1 MCTYWNAKAFF
12 NRWHDEIFSFRSR
25 IRELMSRN
33 LCEWAQLALDQR
45 ALTAILTR
53 SSAVDSAPHPP
64 PPPFCW
70 LAPWAPICAQA
81 ELILGPWNNN
91 YRSYSQSI
99 DTEWATNSPAAHP
112 LLQAVPKHKFK
123 LLEVSAPLHLT
134 EKFAVYP
141 SCLVQVTSKIPLLLL

>member
-1 MCTYWNAKAFF
+1 
-12 NRWHDEIFSFRSR
+12 
-25 IRELMSRN
+25 MSRN

-53 SSAVDSAPHPP
+53 SSAVDSAPHPT

-112 LLQAVPKHKFK
+112 LLQSVSKHKFK
-123 LLEVSAPLHLT
+123 LLEDSAPIRKSCTASILSGPSYIQDT
-134 EKFAVYP
+134 PVAVVAPPPSLAGVSLRKYP
-141 SCLVQVTSKIPLLLL
+141 CIVPPLFIAQQ